1 VVGPGGGVGVGVD
14 LHGERVPLA
23 PPPHGWPGVAAP
35 GGKQQC
41 VEVSL
46 GRLLVVYLESAV
58 VAGEGFSMIVA
69 K

>member
-1 VVGPGGGVGVGVD
+1 
-14 LHGERVPLA
+14 
-23 PPPHGWPGVAAP
+23 VAAP
-35 GGKQQC
+35 GGNQQR